1 MMMARTMVNPTVAL
15 LVALPEVVPDGA
27 DGIRR
32 DTPGVKAPGFFMHI
46 SNEFVPFVHTRVG

>member
-1 MMMARTMVNPTVAL
+1 MVNPTVAL